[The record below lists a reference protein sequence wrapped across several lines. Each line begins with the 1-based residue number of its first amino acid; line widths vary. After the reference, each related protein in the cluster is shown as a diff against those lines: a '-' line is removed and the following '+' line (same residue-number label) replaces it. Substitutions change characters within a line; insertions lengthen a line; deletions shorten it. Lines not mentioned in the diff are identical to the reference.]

1 MDIQES
7 IRKINAQ
14 KAQAE
19 NELKERKNK
28 AQETEILLDFLTQ
41 SFAELVKQI
50 ATGKYDVNVK
60 FPVVQTVN
68 GKVSVDGMTSLLQAI
83 QELNYSTKKNKLT
96 LPNVQ
101 KVEGTVTI
109 ANPTPETRIPE
120 FPTKIETEVLTLPDY
135 VETKLDEIKKE
146 LSKIELSPNINV
158 QNEAPQVSIDLDG
171 VKNLL
176 ESLVE
181 EIRRIQ
187 VTPEVNIDLSKVVDA
202 SDKTTQAVN
211 NLKFPIPNF
220 HSSYDHSLSMRVEDM
235 DKAFAYTTD
244 DSKKVIESIT
254 VRDVDGGAYRKTYTY
269 SGDGSGDPITETKW
283 ERV

>member
-244 DSKKVIESIT
+244 ASKKVIESIT